1 MVNVHRDLG
10 GRFDCSETLLRI
22 GFVLHILTF
31 ASRPPVAMRE
41 PSGCTWT
48 EKMDK
53 RLGAW
58 SLFPESLKTG
68 INLKNFGG
76 ERNCEPLWMTHEG
89 LVNFMASCWG

>member
-1 MVNVHRDLG
+1 MVNVQSDLG
-10 GRFDCSETLLRI
+10 GRFDCSERLLMM
-22 GFVLHILTF
+22 GFVLHILIF

-58 SLFPESLKTG
+58 SLFPEESLKSG
-68 INLKNFGG
+68 INGRMVVEKEKGTANHYG
-76 ERNCEPLWMTHEG
+76 
-89 LVNFMASCWG
+89 